1 MEQTKQLP
9 PFKAHYIK
17 NNASKILKILND
29 AGGFVSISDKQRERS
44 HKTLTGMC
52 ECVNKIY
59 KYVDEYA
66 EEMKKARKNI

>member
-1 MEQTKQLP
+1 MKQTKQLP
-9 PFKAHYIK
+9 KFKADYIK
-17 NNASKILKILND
+17 NNASKILKLIND
-29 AGGFVSISDKQRERS
+29 GGGFVYTSDAQRKRG

-66 EEMKKARKNI
+66 EEMKKARKRI